1 MGPGVQIS
9 PAALKSEEEHFV
21 NMTNNIFPYTPRL
34 GQSQIIEDIKTC
46 LNSRTHFVFEAPTG
60 SGKTI
65 VILAPVL
72 EFALKNHKKVVYVT
86 RTNSQQIQVLKEAR
100 ALRKY
105 FDFRAFP
112 LQGRNN
118 YCMLATEGE
127 LKEGSSEELSL
138 ICENLKKKV
147 LKNSSKACEY
157 YYNFL
162 KDYGKKLI
170 DYQDS
175 TLATAEEVV
184 DHAKLLKVCPYETMK
199 IALRNSDLV
208 IASYPYFFDPFIRA
222 KILEWMQCNM
232 KDLILIVDEA
242 HNVPDFA
249 REERSLALSI
259 KILQRFDS
267 EVVEYGEF
275 NYKNIKSSEFSEI
288 VKEAMS
294 RLESELIGNKKDEA
308 TIIGTEFEELLMDL
322 SKNNSVVIREY
333 LKELKKFGEKIKFK
347 KLDSEKLPR
356 SYIYSTASFLLEWF
370 DENSEDMIKLISNN
384 DSLKLEIYSLDPTPI
399 TSAVE
404 KTYVSIHMSGTLRPL
419 DEYIANIFTELV
431 PINKVY
437 SSPFSPENLK
447 IEYID
452 DITTKYEV
460 MEKDNS
466 ELKKIK
472 IYIKDIL
479 LVAKRNSVVF
489 FPSYRVLDKMLKIGL
504 DIPGNLY
511 IDTKEIKQ
519 KEFVKLVNLFKKRG
533 GTFVTV
539 IGSRFSEGLDFP
551 EGELELVIIVGIP
564 YPKPTVKQ
572 KALEEYYTKKFGKEF
587 GYLYTVKAPATRR
600 MLQAIGRMI
609 RSETD
614 RGFAVILDRRVTYF
628 KEYIEASKSEN
639 IKKEIEEFFKK

>member
-1 MGPGVQIS
+1 MI
-9 PAALKSEEEHFV
+9 
-21 NMTNNIFPYTPRL
+21 NNIFPYTPRL
-34 GQSQIIEDIKTC
+34 GQNEIIEDIKTC
-46 LNSRTHFVFEAPTG
+46 LNSKTHFVFEAPTG
-60 SGKTI
+60 TGKTI

-105 FDFRAFP
+105 LDFKAFP

-127 LKEGSSEELSL
+127 LKEGGAEELSL

-147 LKNSSKACEY
+147 LKNNSKACEY
-157 YYNFL
+157 YYNFI
-162 KDYGKKLI
+162 KDNGKKLI
-170 DYQDS
+170 EFQDS

-199 IALRNSDLV
+199 VALRNSDLV
-208 IASYPYFFDPFIRA
+208 VASYPYFFEPFIRA
-222 KILEWMQCNM
+222 KILEWLQCDI
-232 KDLILIVDEA
+232 KDIILIVDEA

-259 KILQRFDS
+259 RILQRFDS
-267 EVVEYGEF
+267 EIVEYGEF

-288 VKEAMS
+288 VKEAMN
-294 RLESELIGNKKDEA
+294 RLGSDLLSGNEEA
-308 TIIGTEFEELLMDL
+308 TIIGSEFEEMLMDL
-322 SKNNSVVIREY
+322 SKKNSVVIREY
-333 LKELKKFGEKIKFK
+333 LKELKKFGEEIRRK
-347 KLDSEKLPR
+347 KLDSDKLPR
-356 SYIYSTASFLLEWF
+356 SYIYSTASFLLDWF
-370 DENSEDMIKLISNN
+370 DEDSDDMIKLIS
-384 DSLKLEIYSLDPTPI
+384 DSDDLKLEIYSLDPTPI

-404 KTYVSIHMSGTLRPL
+404 NTYVSIHMSGTLKPI

-431 PINKVY
+431 PVKKVY
-437 SSPFSPENLK
+437 PSPFSSENLK
-447 IEYID
+447 IKYIE
-452 DITTKYEV
+452 DITTKYDV
-460 MEKDNS
+460 MEKDNA
-466 ELKKIK
+466 ELKKIR

-479 LVAKRNSVVF
+479 SASKKNSVVF

-511 IDTKEIKQ
+511 LDTKELKQ
-519 KEFVKLVNLFKKRG
+519 KDFVRLVNLFKKKG

-572 KALEEYYTKKFGKEF
+572 RALEEYYTKKFGKEF
-587 GYLYTVKAPATRR
+587 GYLYTVKAPATRK

-614 RGFAVILDRRVTYF
+614 RGFAVILDRRITYF
-628 KEYIEASKSEN
+628 KEYIDASKSEN
-639 IKKEIEEFFKK
+639 IKQEIEEFFKN

>member
-1 MGPGVQIS
+1 MM
-9 PAALKSEEEHFV
+9 
-21 NMTNNIFPYTPRL
+21 NDIFPYTPRL
-34 GQSQIIEDIKTC
+34 GQNEIIEDIKTC
-46 LNSRTHFVFEAPTG
+46 LNSKMHFVFEAPTG
-60 SGKTI
+60 TGKTI

-105 FDFRAFP
+105 LDFRAFP

-127 LKEGSSEELSL
+127 LKEGGAEELSL

-147 LKNSSKACEY
+147 LKNSAKACEY
-157 YYNFL
+157 YYNFM
-162 KDYGKKLI
+162 KDNGKKLI
-170 DYQDS
+170 DFQNS

-184 DHAKLLKVCPYETMK
+184 EHAKFLRVCPYETMK

-208 IASYPYFFDPFIRA
+208 VASYPYFFDPFIRA
-222 KILEWMQCNM
+222 KILEWMQCDI
-232 KDLILIVDEA
+232 KDIILIVDEA

-267 EVVEYGEF
+267 EIVEYGEF

-288 VKEAMS
+288 VKEAMN
-294 RLESELIGNKKDEA
+294 RLGSDLLAGNEEA
-308 TIIGTEFEELLMDL
+308 TIIGSEFEELLMDL
-322 SKNNSVVIREY
+322 SKKNSVVIREY
-333 LKELKKFGEKIKFK
+333 LKELKKFGEKIRLK
-347 KLDSEKLPR
+347 KLDSDKLPR
-356 SYIYSTASFLLEWF
+356 SYIYSTASFLLDWF
-370 DENSEDMIKLISNN
+370 DEDSDDMIKLISG
-384 DSLKLEIYSLDPTPI
+384 DDDLKLEIYSLDPTPI

-404 KTYVSIHMSGTLRPL
+404 NTYVSIHMSGTLKPL
-419 DEYIANIFTELV
+419 DEYTANIFTELV
-431 PINKVY
+431 PIKKVY
-437 SSPFSPENLK
+437 PSPFSSENLK
-447 IEYID
+447 IKYIE
-452 DITTKYEV
+452 DITTKYDV
-460 MEKDNS
+460 IEKDNT
-466 ELKKIK
+466 ELKKIRR
-472 IYIKDIL
+472 YIKEIL
-479 LVAKRNSVVF
+479 SASKRNSVVF

-511 IDTKEIKQ
+511 LDTKELKQ
-519 KEFVKLVNLFKKRG
+519 KDFVRLVNLFKKKG

-587 GYLYTVKAPATRR
+587 GYLYTVKAPATRK

-614 RGFAVILDRRVTYF
+614 RGFAVILDRRITYF
-628 KEYIEASKSEN
+628 KEYIDASKSEN
-639 IKKEIEEFFKK
+639 IKKEIEEFFKNREKNL

>member
-1 MGPGVQIS
+1 
-9 PAALKSEEEHFV
+9 
-21 NMTNNIFPYTPRL
+21 
-34 GQSQIIEDIKTC
+34 
-46 LNSRTHFVFEAPTG
+46 
-60 SGKTI
+60 KTI

-105 FDFRAFP
+105 LDFRAFP

-127 LKEGSSEELSL
+127 LKEGGAEELSL

-147 LKNSSKACEY
+147 LKNSAKACEY
-157 YYNFL
+157 YYNFM
-162 KDYGKKLI
+162 KDNGKKLI
-170 DYQDS
+170 DFQNS

-184 DHAKLLKVCPYETMK
+184 EHAKFLRVCPYETMK

-208 IASYPYFFDPFIRA
+208 VASYPYFFDPFIRA
-222 KILEWMQCNM
+222 KILEWMQCDI
-232 KDLILIVDEA
+232 KDIILIVDEA

-267 EVVEYGEF
+267 EIVEYGEF

-288 VKEAMS
+288 VKEAMN
-294 RLESELIGNKKDEA
+294 RLGSDLLAGNEEA
-308 TIIGTEFEELLMDL
+308 TIIGSEFEELLMDL
-322 SKNNSVVIREY
+322 SKKNSVVIREY
-333 LKELKKFGEKIKFK
+333 LKELKKFGEKIRLK
-347 KLDSEKLPR
+347 KLDSDKLPR
-356 SYIYSTASFLLEWF
+356 SYIYSTASFLLDWF
-370 DENSEDMIKLISNN
+370 DEDSDDMIKLISG
-384 DSLKLEIYSLDPTPI
+384 DDDLKLEIYSLDPTPI

-404 KTYVSIHMSGTLRPL
+404 NTYVSIHMSGTLKPL
-419 DEYIANIFTELV
+419 DEYTANIFTELV
-431 PINKVY
+431 PIKKVY
-437 SSPFSPENLK
+437 PSPFSSENLK
-447 IEYID
+447 IKYIE
-452 DITTKYEV
+452 DITTKYDV
-460 MEKDNS
+460 IEKDNT
-466 ELKKIK
+466 ELKKIRR
-472 IYIKDIL
+472 YIKEIL
-479 LVAKRNSVVF
+479 SASKRNSVVF

-511 IDTKEIKQ
+511 LDTKELKQ
-519 KEFVKLVNLFKKRG
+519 KDFVRLVNLFKKKG

-587 GYLYTVKAPATRR
+587 GYLYTVKAPATRK

-614 RGFAVILDRRVTYF
+614 RGFAVILDRRITYF
-628 KEYIEASKSEN
+628 KEYIDASKSEN
-639 IKKEIEEFFKK
+639 IKKEIEEFFKNREKNL

>member
-1 MGPGVQIS
+1 MI
-9 PAALKSEEEHFV
+9 
-21 NMTNNIFPYTPRL
+21 NNIFPYTPRL
-34 GQSQIIEDIKTC
+34 GQNEIIEDIKTC
-46 LNSRTHFVFEAPTG
+46 LNSKQHFVFEAPTG
-60 SGKTI
+60 TGKTI

-105 FDFRAFP
+105 LDFRAFP

-127 LKEGSSEELSL
+127 LKEGGAEELSL

-147 LKNSSKACEY
+147 LKNSIKACEY

-162 KDYGKKLI
+162 KDNGKKLI
-170 DYQDS
+170 EFQDS

-184 DHAKLLKVCPYETMK
+184 EHAKFLKVCPYETMK

-222 KILEWMQCNM
+222 KILEWMQCDI
-232 KDLILIVDEA
+232 KDLILVVDEA

-249 REERSLALSI
+249 REERSLALSM
-259 KILQRFDS
+259 KVLQRFDS
-267 EVVEYGEF
+267 EIVEYGEF

-288 VKEAMS
+288 VKEAMNS
-294 RLESELIGNKKDEA
+294 LGSDLISGNEEA
-308 TIIGTEFEELLMDL
+308 TIIGSEFEELLMDL
-322 SKNNSVVIREY
+322 SKKNSVVIREY
-333 LKELKKFGEKIKFK
+333 LKELKKFGEKIRLK
-347 KLDSEKLPR
+347 KLDSGKLPR
-356 SYIYSTASFLLEWF
+356 SYIYSTASFLLDWF
-370 DENSEDMIKLISNN
+370 DENSDDMIKLISGT
-384 DSLKLEIYSLDPTPI
+384 DDLKLEIYSLDPTPI

-404 KTYVSIHMSGTLRPL
+404 NTYVSIHMSGTLKPL
-419 DEYIANIFTELV
+419 DEYTANIFTELV
-431 PINKVY
+431 PMKKVY
-437 SSPFSPENLK
+437 PSPFSSQNLK
-447 IEYID
+447 IKYIE
-452 DITTKYEV
+452 DITTKYDV
-460 MEKDNS
+460 IEKDNT
-466 ELKKIK
+466 ELKKIRT
-472 IYIKDIL
+472 YIKDIL
-479 LVAKRNSVVF
+479 SASKRNSVVF
-489 FPSYRVLDKMLKIGL
+489 FPSYRILDKMLKIGL

-511 IDTKEIKQ
+511 LDTKELKQ
-519 KEFVKLVNLFKKRG
+519 KDFVRLVNLFKKKG

-551 EGELELVIIVGIP
+551 EAELELVIIVGIP

-572 KALEEYYTKKFGKEF
+572 RALEEYYTKKFGKEF
-587 GYLYTVKAPATRR
+587 GYLYTVKAPATRK

-614 RGFAVILDRRVTYF
+614 RGFAVILDRRITYF

-639 IKKEIEEFFKK
+639 IKKEIEEFFKNEKKN

>member
-1 MGPGVQIS
+1 MID
-9 PAALKSEEEHFV
+9 
-21 NMTNNIFPYTPRL
+21 MINNIFPYTPRL
-34 GQSQIIEDIKTC
+34 GQNEIIEDIKTC
-46 LNSRTHFVFEAPTG
+46 LNYKTHFVFEAPTG
-60 SGKTI
+60 TGKTI

-105 FDFRAFP
+105 LDFKAFP

-127 LKEGSSEELSL
+127 LKEGGAEELSL

-147 LKNSSKACEY
+147 LKNNSKACEY

-162 KDYGKKLI
+162 KDNGKKLI
-170 DYQDS
+170 EFQDS

-184 DHAKLLKVCPYETMK
+184 DHAKSLRVCPYETMK

-208 IASYPYFFDPFIRA
+208 VASYPYFFDPFIRV
-222 KILEWMQCNM
+222 KILEWMQCDI
-232 KDLILIVDEA
+232 KDIILVVDEA
-242 HNVPDFA
+242 HNLPDFA

-259 KILQRFDS
+259 KTLQRFDS
-267 EVVEYGEF
+267 EIVEYGEL
-275 NYKNIKSSEFSEI
+275 NYKNVKTSEFSEI
-288 VKEAMS
+288 VKEAMT
-294 RLESELIGNKKDEA
+294 RLGSDLLSGNEEA
-308 TIIGTEFEELLMDL
+308 TIIGSEFEELLMDL
-322 SKNNSVVIREY
+322 SKKNSVVIREY
-333 LKELKKFGEKIKFK
+333 LKELKKFGEKIRLK
-347 KLDSEKLPR
+347 KLDSDKLPR
-356 SYIYSTASFLLEWF
+356 SYIYSTASFLLDWF
-370 DENSEDMIKLISNN
+370 DENSDDMIKLIS
-384 DSLKLEIYSLDPTPI
+384 DTDDLKLEIYSLDPTPI

-404 KTYVSIHMSGTLRPL
+404 NTYVSIHMSGTLKPL
-419 DEYIANIFTELV
+419 DEYIANVFTELV
-431 PINKVY
+431 PVKKVY
-437 SSPFSPENLK
+437 PSPFSSENLK
-447 IEYID
+447 IKYIE
-452 DITTKYEV
+452 DITTKYDV
-460 MEKDNS
+460 IEKDNT

-472 IYIKDIL
+472 KYIKEIL
-479 LVAKRNSVVF
+479 SASKRNSVIF

-511 IDTKEIKQ
+511 LDTKELKQ
-519 KEFVKLVNLFKKRG
+519 KDFVRLVNLFKKKG

-551 EGELELVIIVGIP
+551 EGELEVVIIVGIP

-572 KALEEYYTKKFGKEF
+572 KALEQYYTKKFGKEF
-587 GYLYTVKAPATRR
+587 GYLYTVKAPATRK

-614 RGFAVILDRRVTYF
+614 RGFAVILDRRITYF
-628 KEYIEASKSEN
+628 KEYIDASKSEN
-639 IKKEIEEFFKK
+639 IKKEIDEFFKNREKKLN

>member
-1 MGPGVQIS
+1 MI
-9 PAALKSEEEHFV
+9 
-21 NMTNNIFPYTPRL
+21 NNIFPYTPRL
-34 GQSQIIEDIKTC
+34 GQNEIIEDIKTC
-46 LNSRTHFVFEAPTG
+46 LNSKTHFVFEAPTG
-60 SGKTI
+60 TGKTI

-105 FDFRAFP
+105 LDFKAFP

-127 LKEGSSEELSL
+127 LKEGGAEELSL

-147 LKNSSKACEY
+147 LKNNSKACEY
-157 YYNFL
+157 YYNFI
-162 KDYGKKLI
+162 KDNGKKLI
-170 DYQDS
+170 EFQDS

-199 IALRNSDLV
+199 VALRNSDLV
-208 IASYPYFFDPFIRA
+208 VASYPYFFEPFIRA
-222 KILEWMQCNM
+222 KILEWLQCDI
-232 KDLILIVDEA
+232 KDIILIVDEA

-259 KILQRFDS
+259 RILQRFDS
-267 EVVEYGEF
+267 EIVEYGEF

-288 VKEAMS
+288 VKEAMN
-294 RLESELIGNKKDEA
+294 RLGSDLLSGNEEA
-308 TIIGTEFEELLMDL
+308 TIIGSEFEEMLMDL
-322 SKNNSVVIREY
+322 SKKNSVVIREY
-333 LKELKKFGEKIKFK
+333 LKELKKFGEEIRRK
-347 KLDSEKLPR
+347 KLDSDKLPR
-356 SYIYSTASFLLEWF
+356 SYIYSTASFLLDWF
-370 DENSEDMIKLISNN
+370 DEDSDDMIKLIS
-384 DSLKLEIYSLDPTPI
+384 DSDDLKLEIYSLDPTPI

-404 KTYVSIHMSGTLRPL
+404 NTYVSIHMSGTLKPI

-431 PINKVY
+431 PVKKVY
-437 SSPFSPENLK
+437 PSPFSSENLK
-447 IEYID
+447 IKYIE
-452 DITTKYEV
+452 DITTKYDV
-460 MEKDNS
+460 MEKDNA
-466 ELKKIK
+466 ELKKIR

-479 LVAKRNSVVF
+479 SASKKNSVVF

-511 IDTKEIKQ
+511 LDTKELKQ
-519 KEFVKLVNLFKKRG
+519 KDFVRLVNLFKKKG

-572 KALEEYYTKKFGKEF
+572 RALEEYYTKKFGKEF
-587 GYLYTVKAPATRR
+587 GYLYTVKAPATRK

-609 RSETD
+609 RSEMD
-614 RGFAVILDRRVTYF
+614 RGFAVILDRRITYF
-628 KEYIEASKSEN
+628 KEYIDASKSEN
-639 IKKEIEEFFKK
+639 IKQEIEEFFKN